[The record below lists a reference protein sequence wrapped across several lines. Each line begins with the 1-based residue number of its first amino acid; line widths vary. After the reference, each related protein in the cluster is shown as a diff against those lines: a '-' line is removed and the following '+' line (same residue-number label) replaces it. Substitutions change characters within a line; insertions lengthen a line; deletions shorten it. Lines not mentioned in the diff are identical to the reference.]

1 MIDDLFQTLGEVL
14 SRKGLE
20 DTKKEPLT
28 YEHTE
33 TLTYRYTKIWVH
45 EDGSTWTAVEP
56 HEIYVTEEQLE
67 ILKSGEGA
75 DDLME
80 ALLEDQAGSE

>member
-1 MIDDLFQTLGEVL
+1 MIDDLFQTLGKVL
-14 SRKGLE
+14 SRTGVE
-20 DTKKEPLT
+20 DMEGHP
-28 YEHTE
+28 
-33 TLTYRYTKIWVH
+33 LTYRYTKIWVH